1 VPPARPVHSVRSE
14 RDWRTGPTRSTH
26 HLMLSHQSTAPL
38 KFHSVPD
45 ELQATILSSIVR
57 IPNFCLSS
65 IAILRDTNGWLEFI
79 PASDKMPDIAFGCGL
94 GASERVF
101 QGLSEAQVSISR
113 TLQRSTTA
121 GQQFPS
127 SSSNRPSKTAMKVD
141 CIDLSSAGHL

>member
-1 VPPARPVHSVRSE
+1 
-14 RDWRTGPTRSTH
+14 
-26 HLMLSHQSTAPL
+26 M

-45 ELQATILSSIVR
+45 ELHAAILSSIVR

-65 IAILRDTNGWLEFI
+65 IAILRDTNGCLEFI
-79 PASDKMPDIAFGCGL
+79 PASDKMPDIAFWCRL

-101 QGLSEAQVSISR
+101 QGLFQTQVSISR
-113 TLQRSTTA
+113 TLQRPATA

-127 SSSNRPSKTAMKVD
+127 GSSNRPSKTAMKVD